1 VTVDVY
7 HEYGTRVGGGRKGKN
22 LRKFIK
28 EQQALERE
36 DRSKEREAREKEK
49 EYERQEKGKD

>member
-1 VTVDVY
+1 MSTAQELVA
-7 HEYGTRVGGGRKGKN
+7 VGKELGLDGEN